1 MIRRFI
7 LLILPL
13 FVFCSEYDVTKQANE
28 AKLYEKKEWLALL
41 HSDGEKSNIEDKK
54 FILSRTF
61 SPKDELQATIK
72 ALFEESALYK
82 DINKHPQCRFPARR
96 LFLLHELNLSNDIF
110 PSVACPDFQ
119 NYQNKAP
126 ADTIS
131 LIYASENVKSPSSM
145 MGHTFFKY
153 SGKNYQNQNAEHAI
167 SFYTVLDSFNLLTLA
182 YQNTVS
188 GMGGFFALQ
197 PYKEVVAQ
205 YLYRENR
212 NVWEYQL
219 ELSEYRKKLVNYHV
233 WELKDVQ
240 MRYFFANYN
249 CSTVVYYILSLAEP
263 NIYGKKKLWI
273 TPLDTVK
280 YLYDE
285 KLVKNSQLTPS
296 TEWLIK
302 MLEENINSHDVNN
315 VKEIVFNSQ
324 YDEIEK
330 LDFLSLELLKNYSLL
345 EHKKKNID
353 STKFSA
359 INSKIEGLSS
369 KEEKFFDISNYKSP
383 YKIPNQRQLGVGYK
397 SVEDEDFLKLSFLG
411 ASHLL
416 SDDNREYFGESE
428 LKIVDLSLLIN
439 KSGLKLE
446 NFTLY
451 GMKSY
456 IPFDTLTNDISY
468 EFEIAVKRDYDE
480 NMQYKNIFKINGGM
494 GFDFLLSKDINVF
507 AIFNT
512 GIGYNKA
519 SEAHLLT
526 SPRLGMMIYE
536 VFNMK
541 SLLSYEPVFVNE
553 NKIYD
558 KYSLEQNMF
567 LSKNYKIYFNL
578 QIFENEKKYVNCEF
592 GLSRLF

>member
-1 MIRRFI
+1 MNRRFF
-7 LLILPL
+7 LLFLPL
-13 FVFCSEYDVTKQANE
+13 FVFCSENEVIKQSNE
-28 AKLYEKKEWLALL
+28 ARLYEKIEWLAML
-41 HSDGEKSNIEDKK
+41 HYDGKKSNIEDKK
-54 FILSRTF
+54 FILSQTF

-72 ALFEESALYK
+72 ALFEEPALYQDK
-82 DINKHPQCRFPARR
+82 NRHPQCKFPARR
-96 LFLLHELNLSNDIF
+96 LFLIHELNLSDDIF
-110 PSVACPDFQ
+110 PSVACPDFE

-131 LIYASENVKSPSSM
+131 LIYASENVKNPSSM

-153 SGKNYQNQNAEHAI
+153 SGKNYQNQNVEHAI
-167 SFYTVLDSFNLLTLA
+167 SFYTILNSFNLLTLA

-188 GMGGFFALQ
+188 GMDGFFALQ

-205 YLYRENR
+205 YLYKENR

-219 ELSEYRKKLVNYHV
+219 ELSEYRRKLVNYHI
-233 WELKDVQ
+233 WELKDIQ

-263 NIYGKKKLWI
+263 DIYDKKKLWI

-280 YLYDE
+280 YLYDG
-285 KLVKNSQLTPS
+285 KLIKNSQLTPS

-302 MLEENINSHDVNN
+302 MLEENINSQDVNN
-315 VKEIVFNSQ
+315 VKEIVSKSQ

-353 STKFSA
+353 SAKFTA
-359 INSKIEGLSS
+359 INSKIENLAN

-383 YKIPNQRQLGVGYK
+383 YKIPNQRQLGIGYK
-397 SVEDEDFLKLSFLG
+397 AVEDEDFLKLSFLG

-416 SDDNREYFGESE
+416 GDDNREYFGESE
-428 LKIVDLSLLIN
+428 LKIADLSILIN

-468 EFEIAVKRDYDE
+468 EFEMAVKRDYDE
-480 NMQYKNIFKINGGM
+480 NMRYKNIFKINGGI
-494 GFDFLLSKDINVF
+494 GFDFFLSKDINIF

-512 GIGYNKA
+512 GIGYNEA
-519 SEAHLLT
+519 SRLHIAT
-526 SPRLGMMIYE
+526 NPKLGMMIYE
-536 VFNMK
+536 IFNMK
-541 SLLSYEPVFVNE
+541 SLFSYEPVFVNE

-558 KYSLEQNMF
+558 KYSLEQNLF
-567 LSKNYKIYFNL
+567 FSKNYKVYFNVN
-578 QIFENEKKYVNCEF
+578 IFDNEKKYVNCEF

>member
-1 MIRRFI
+1 MIRRFF

-13 FVFCSEYDVTKQANE
+13 ALFCSEHVVLRQAKE
-28 AKLYEKKEWLALL
+28 AKLYEKNEWLALL
-41 HSDGEKSNIEDKK
+41 HSDREKSSIEDKK
-54 FILSRTF
+54 FILSKSF
-61 SPKDELQATIK
+61 SPKKELEATIR
-72 ALFEESALYK
+72 AFFGEPALYQ
-82 DINKHPQCRFPARR
+82 DINNHPQCKFPARR
-96 LFLLHELNLSNDIF
+96 LFLMHELNLSNDIF

-153 SGKNYQNQNAEHAI
+153 SGKNHQNQSVEHAI
-167 SFYTVLDSFNLLTLA
+167 TFYTILDSFNLLILA
-182 YQNTVS
+182 YQNTIS
-188 GMGGFFALQ
+188 GMDGFFALQ

-205 YLYRENR
+205 YLYKENR

-219 ELSEYRKKLVNYHV
+219 ELSEYRRKLINYHI
-233 WELKDVQ
+233 WELKDIQ

-263 NIYGKKKLWI
+263 DIYDKKKLWI

-280 YLYDE
+280 YLYDG
-285 KLVKNSQLTPS
+285 KLIKNSQLTPS

-302 MLEENINSHDVNN
+302 MLEENVHNHDVNN
-315 VKEIVFNSQ
+315 IKEIVSKSQ
-324 YDEIEK
+324 YTGIEK
-330 LDFLSLELLKNYSLL
+330 LDFLPLELLKNYSLL

-353 STKFSA
+353 SIQFAA
-359 INSKIEGLSS
+359 INSKIENLAS
-369 KEEKFFDISNYKSP
+369 KEDKFFDISNYKSP
-383 YKIPNQRQLGVGYK
+383 YKIPNQRQIGVGYK
-397 SVEDEDFLKLSFLG
+397 SVEDEDFFKLSFLG

-416 SDDNREYFGESE
+416 NDDNREYFGESE
-428 LKIVDLSLLIN
+428 LKIADLSLLVN
-439 KSGLKLE
+439 DSGLKLE

-456 IPFDTLTNDISY
+456 VPFDTLTNDISY
-468 EFEIAVKRDYDE
+468 EFEMAIKRDYDQ

-494 GFDFLLSKDINVF
+494 GFDFLLHKDINFF

-512 GIGYNKA
+512 GVGYNKA
-519 SEAHLLT
+519 SKIHVLT
-526 SPRLGMMIYE
+526 NPKLGMMIYE

-541 SLLSYEPVFVNE
+541 SLLSYEPIFVNE

-558 KYSLEQNMF
+558 KLSFEQNLF
-567 LSKNYKIYFNL
+567 FSKNDKIYFNVD
-578 QIFENEKKYVNCEF
+578 IFENEKRYVNCEF
-592 GLSRLF
+592 GLRKLF

>member
-1 MIRRFI
+1 MIRRIF

-13 FVFCSEYDVTKQANE
+13 TLFCSEYAIVKQANE
-28 AKLYEKKEWLALL
+28 AKLYEKNEWLALL
-41 HSDGEKSNIEDKK
+41 HSDGGKSSIEDKK
-54 FILSRTF
+54 FILSKIF

-72 ALFEESALYK
+72 ALFEEPALYRDK
-82 DINKHPQCRFPARR
+82 NRHPQCRFPARR
-96 LFLLHELNLSNDIF
+96 LFLIHELNLSDSVF
-110 PSVACPDFQ
+110 PSVTCPDFQ
-119 NYQNKAP
+119 NYQDKAP

-131 LIYASENVKSPSSM
+131 LIYASENVKNPSSM

-153 SGKNYQNQNAEHAI
+153 SGKNHQNKNAEHAI
-167 SFYTVLDSFNLLTLA
+167 TFYTVLDSFNLITLA

-188 GMGGFFALQ
+188 GMDGFFALQ
-197 PYKEVVAQ
+197 PYKDVVAQ

-219 ELSEYRKKLVNYHV
+219 KLSDYRRDLINYHI
-233 WELKDVQ
+233 WELKDIH
-240 MRYFFANYN
+240 MRYFFASYN
-249 CSTVVYYILSLAEP
+249 CSTVVYYILSLAKP
-263 NIYGKKKLWI
+263 NIYDKKKLWI

-285 KLVKNSQLTPS
+285 ELIKNSKLTPS
-296 TEWLIK
+296 TEWFIK
-302 MLEENINSHDVNN
+302 MLQENIDSHDVNN
-315 VKEIVFNSQ
+315 VKKIVSKSR

-345 EHKKKNID
+345 EHKKKNIN
-353 STKFSA
+353 SAEFNA
-359 INSKIEGLSS
+359 INSKIENISS

-383 YKIPNQRQLGVGYK
+383 NKIPNQRQFGVGYK
-397 SVEDEDFLKLSFLG
+397 SVEDEKFLKLSFLG

-416 SDDNREYFGESE
+416 GGDNREYFGESE
-428 LKIVDLSLLIN
+428 LKIADLSLLAN
-439 KSGLKLE
+439 SNSLKLE
-446 NFTLY
+446 NFTIY

-468 EFEIAVKRDYDE
+468 EFEMEVNREYDE
-480 NMQYKNIFKINGGM
+480 NMQYKNIFKINGGI
-494 GFDFLLSKDINVF
+494 GFDFLLGKDVNLF
-507 AIFNT
+507 AILNT
-512 GIGYNKA
+512 GIGYNRA
-519 SEAHLLT
+519 SKTHILT
-526 SPRLGMMIYE
+526 NPQFGMMIYE

-541 SLLSYEPVFVNE
+541 SLLSYEPIFVNE

-578 QIFENEKKYVNCEF
+578 QIFEDEKKYVNCEF